1 MRIHQLFIGV
11 CLPFTLAA
19 ETQRGVTLFRREDS
33 SSETAATD
41 SGDSSGS
48 DEASSSQD
56 SNSDESSSES
66 SNSESE
72 STESADSSSSDDSNE
87 SSTESGDKTDSD
99 DSSSTQ
105 SSDDSS
111 STESSDDSS
120 STDSSDDSSSTES
133 SDDSSSSESSSTS
146 VSIDPNAPVGSLTF
160 NTPQTTDS
168 LYVKSGNMQTFEWG
182 YTGVS
187 VTPDA
192 LNIDAYCSDNKRTYT
207 LAVNRSAEDTT
218 FVWNSSDN
226 SLNDGNSYPA
236 AKYTLRIYNAS
247 ADWDDQLQLA
257 GLMAPGSIT
266 FGLYL
271 SEAYSAWS
279 GAATYINQASLHP
292 PTLAATAAAFLVTC
306 IAVLA

>member
-33 SSETAATD
+33 SSEATATD

-56 SNSDESSSES
+56 SNSDESSSENT
-66 SNSESE
+66 NSDSE
-72 STESADSSSSDDSNE
+72 STESADSSSSDDSSE
-87 SSTESGDKTDSD
+87 SSESADKTDSD
-99 DSSSTQ
+99 DSSSTE

-120 STDSSDDSSSTES
+120 STDSSDDSSST
-133 SDDSSSSESSSTS
+133 DDSSSSESSSTS
-146 VSIDPNAPVGSLTF
+146 VSIDPNAAVGSLTF

-226 SLNDGNSYPA
+226 SFNDGNSYPA

-247 ADWDDQLQLA
+247 ADWDDQLQQA